1 MSGKNVTMTGNNI
14 TLSEVK
20 ASQDVKAVVE
30 VIEEALKA
38 VKEAKHAANCICLIK
53 IDGRVMRFSTY
64 LENALDM
71 VGSLELIKHDIIK
84 RMYAEEQEGGSNV
97 E

>member
-1 MSGKNVTMTGNNI
+1 MT
-14 TLSEVK
+14 EVK
-20 ASQDVKAVVE
+20 ASKDIAAVVS
-30 VIEEALKA
+30 VLEETLETVRAS
-38 VKEAKHAANCICLIK
+38 KHATNCICLIK